1 MSESAAPR
9 KISVDSAALSRRL
22 QELALISEA
31 PAPVVTRVLFS
42 EADLRGRD
50 YVRQSAREAG
60 LTLREDAVGNIFARW
75 EGSEPTLPAVGTGS
89 HTDAIPNAGLYDGV
103 VGVLGGFEAL
113 HALKRAGFKPRRSI
127 EVVMFTAEEPTRF
140 GLGCLGSRLMAG
152 ALPLEKARALRDR
165 EGRSL
170 EELRAAA
177 GYAGTLESVK
187 LPEGFYHAFVEL
199 HIEQG
204 PLLEKEGIPIGIVE
218 HIAGPSSYRVSL
230 LGEGGH
236 AGAVLMPGRRDAGLA
251 AAEIA
256 LAVERAAKTSG
267 SPDTV
272 GTTGVFRI
280 EPGAVNSVP
289 YRAYLEIDLRDTRLD
304 TREKALGEIR
314 RAAEEIC
321 ARRTV
326 ELEFSEINADP
337 PAPGDART
345 IAIAEQVCVEL
356 GLKYRRMVSRAYHDS
371 LFMARVSPT
380 TMIFIPCRNGWSHR
394 PEEYASPEHITAG
407 VEVLARTL
415 ARLAE

>member
-1 MSESAAPR
+1 MSDSAAPR

-60 LTLREDAVGNIFARW
+60 LTIREDAVGNVFARW
-75 EGSEPTLPAVGTGS
+75 EGSEPSLPAVGTGS

-170 EELRAAA
+170 EELRATA
-177 GYAGTLESVK
+177 GYTGTLESVK

-321 ARRTV
+321 ARRAV

-337 PAPGDART
+337 PAPGDGRT

-394 PEEYASPEHITAG
+394 PEEYSSPEHIAAG